1 MPCTRIILITPIT
14 PFKENLRGV
23 SALPY
28 HLLIHRQ
35 QEDEKVE
42 VEIFSFN
49 TNQLSKEQISQSEV
63 ELNVRIH
70 ILKERRWMRWMFLS
84 RLHPI
89 VRILMSHPFSSYVR
103 LSKKELENIQAQHA
117 DGIWVYGEEYAPL
130 LKQFPNTRR
139 VLLGPDSEALY
150 YYRLL
155 GQRFIF
161 KDTWNLFR
169 KFLMYPKYLKIE
181 KELPADKSITCC
193 VVGEADANFLK
204 RVNPDIQAEF
214 LRHPHYEISTSK
226 EIKFHTPIRLLIA
239 GQNNFYMQQGVEEWI
254 PEMINACS
262 ELKVHYA
269 ITFLGRGW
277 EQAVQKLSRA
287 GYTVTHIPFAPNYTE
302 EVQRHDIQLTPITV
316 GTGTKGKVLDALA
329 NGLLVIGTEYALE
342 NIAVKNGV
350 SCLQYETP
358 QEVTVLLKDVVDNVP
373 TYEQIAATG
382 RHCVLQHH
390 SRRTIAKD
398 FFSLFQ
404 P

>member
-1 MPCTRIILITPIT
+1 M
-14 PFKENLRGV
+14 
-23 SALPY
+23 
-28 HLLIHRQ
+28 
-35 QEDEKVE
+35 
-42 VEIFSFN
+42 
-49 TNQLSKEQISQSEV
+49 
-63 ELNVRIH
+63 
-70 ILKERRWMRWMFLS
+70 
-84 RLHPI
+84 
-89 VRILMSHPFSSYVR
+89 
-103 LSKKELENIQAQHA
+103 
-117 DGIWVYGEEYAPL
+117 
-130 LKQFPNTRR
+130 
-139 VLLGPDSEALY
+139 
-150 YYRLL
+150 
-155 GQRFIF
+155 
-161 KDTWNLFR
+161 
-169 KFLMYPKYLKIE
+169 
-181 KELPADKSITCC
+181 
-193 VVGEADANFLK
+193 VGEADANFLK

-262 ELKVHYA
+262 ELKAHYA